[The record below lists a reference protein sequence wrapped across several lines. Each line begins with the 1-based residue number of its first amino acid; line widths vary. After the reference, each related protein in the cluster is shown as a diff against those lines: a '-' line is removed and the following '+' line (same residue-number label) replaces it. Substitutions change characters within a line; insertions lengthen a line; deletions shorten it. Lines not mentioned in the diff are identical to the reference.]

1 MGKVKFTL
9 FSFVIALLLSSVVM
23 SCQKDQE
30 IKSDT
35 VTKADST
42 SLAPDNYLAVRGTL
56 TINAPDSTYIFDAE
70 KDSIAFVNVHSGD
83 SSYFGITAINK
94 AHNMSFGISSAGHA
108 VSNVITPVAGSQF
121 ILKPDNKPST
131 QYALADKVAGND
143 FGKISLAS
151 FKQDSVLAKG
161 TFYTFLTRGDVIKT
175 PAAKVKGTFNLQFK

>member
-1 MGKVKFTL
+1 MGKVRFTL
-9 FSFVIALLLSSVVM
+9 FSFFIALLLSSMVM
-23 SCQKDQE
+23 SCQKDQD

-35 VTKADST
+35 SAKTDST

-56 TINAPDSTYIFDAE
+56 TISTADSTYIFDAT

-108 VSNVITPVAGSQF
+108 VSKVVTPVAGSQL

-143 FGKISLAS
+143 FGKISITS

-161 TFYTFLTRGDVIKT
+161 TFYTFLTKGDVIKT
-175 PAAKVKGTFNLQFK
+175 PAAKVKGTFNLQLK